1 MYQVLASILL
11 TIMAGLMAEKM
22 TPTLVVSAPLI
33 LPGPGSVPTISG
45 ADQVNSS
52 DRSEKEETT
61 KVN

>member
-22 TPTLVVSAPLI
+22 TPLVVSAPLI

-45 ADQVNSS
+45 ADQVN
-52 DRSEKEETT
+52 
-61 KVN
+61 